1 MWHFGRSGG
10 NKPCYPSA
18 ALINGQQHG
27 TNPDYWPKA
36 GTACADPGPGGKGNP
51 FPTYYTVNFC
61 GADQLRVSCIDL
73 GTLVGLA
80 NWYRI

>member
-10 NKPCYPSA
+10 NNPCYPSS

-27 TNPDYWPKA
+27 TNPDVFPRA
-36 GTACADPGPGGKGNP
+36 GTGCANPGTFGGKGNP

-61 GADQLRVSCIDL
+61 GGDELRVSTPI
-73 GTLVGLA
+73 
-80 NWYRI
+80 

>member
-27 TNPDYWPKA
+27 TTPDFWPNA
-36 GTACADPGPGGKGNP
+36 GTGCVDPGPGGKGTP

-61 GADQLRVSCIDL
+61 GADEFRVSIM
-73 GTLVGLA
+73 TLIMIK
-80 NWYRI
+80 NHS